1 VYNALKKAAA
11 CQLLFLSLICWRLA
25 QVVAVS
31 RGSTIS
37 AYCRLD
43 PTAPD
48 PSLGKQAKQR
58 SVHNNYMTLP
68 VLFIM
73 ISNHYPSTYGSSRS
87 SLILS
92 ALVLAVWAAA
102 KNIRKA

>member
-1 VYNALKKAAA
+1 MWRKARAKNR
-11 CQLLFLSLICWRLA
+11 SKNNTVILIP
-25 QVVAVS
+25 VV
-31 RGSTIS
+31 
-37 AYCRLD
+37 
-43 PTAPD
+43 
-48 PSLGKQAKQR
+48 
-58 SVHNNYMTLP
+58 
-68 VLFIM
+68 FIM